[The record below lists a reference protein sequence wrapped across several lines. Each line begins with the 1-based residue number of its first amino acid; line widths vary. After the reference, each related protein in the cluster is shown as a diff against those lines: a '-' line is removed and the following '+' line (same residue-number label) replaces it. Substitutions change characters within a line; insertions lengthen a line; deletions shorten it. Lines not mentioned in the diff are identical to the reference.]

1 MEDPQKYETP
11 AERRSRMERQEPQI
25 RDTGSEPGPDHRPT
39 HHPTIAMCSPRPTAT
54 PTASTPGQMHSRIR
68 ELKCLVALLEG
79 EMTRIATADI
89 IEPAVWSSCALMLR
103 EVANRSLLLRQQ
115 ALALAAEALG
125 SGRQTL
131 QPL

>member
-1 MEDPQKYETP
+1 
-11 AERRSRMERQEPQI
+11 
-25 RDTGSEPGPDHRPT
+25 
-39 HHPTIAMCSPRPTAT
+39 
-54 PTASTPGQMHSRIR
+54 MHSRIR